1 MRRFII
7 GAVIL
12 SGMFMFVSCAKK
24 QTVNQKEPP
33 KPQAEVVAAAPP
45 ASDEQN
51 QKVNVEFKTVYFDL
65 DSYAI
70 RNDAKPLLIAASKAM
85 AGSPSV
91 KVTLGGHCDERGTA
105 EYNLALG
112 DKRANAV
119 REYLINLG
127 VHRSRLTSVSYGK
140 EQPVS
145 LGHDEDSWSR
155 NRRVEFIIQ

>member
-7 GAVIL
+7 GTVFL
-12 SGMFMFVSCAKK
+12 SGMFMLVSCAKK
-24 QTVNQKEPP
+24 QTVNTKEPT
-33 KPQAEVVAAAPP
+33 KPQAEVVAAAP

-51 QKVNVEFKTVYFDL
+51 QKIKVEFKAVYFDL

-70 RNDAKPLLIAASKAM
+70 RDDAKPLLVAASKAL
-85 AGSPSV
+85 AGSPSI
-91 KVTLGGHCDERGTA
+91 KLTLGGHCDERGTA

-119 REYLINLG
+119 KEYLINLG

-145 LGHDEDSWSR
+145 FGHDENSWSR